1 MQPLFANAYPRPERT
16 TSNRRILGVRRW
28 PGRRSWSCRKARS
41 AWRVWRLL
49 SRARRKRIP
58 REVADLL
65 GFSGKPWVLA
75 VDRTTWE
82 FGKTVLAKA
91 GINILRW
98 LRACGENPVH
108 SAAARDPIWPI

>member
-41 AWRVWRLL
+41 AWRVWLLL

-65 GFSGKPWVLA
+65 GFSGKPWVWRWIERQGDLSA
-75 VDRTTWE
+75 MDSCRQRRGTRT
-82 FGKTVLAKA
+82 L
-91 GINILRW
+91 W
-98 LRACGENPVH
+98 LPACGENPAH
-108 SAAARDPIWPI
+108 SAAA